1 MKSALRFST
10 VAVRLWRFGALC
22 WLGFLLHKT
31 APQGGS
37 GWNVEGAFLLED
49 ARAFFVGADVL
60 DPQKDGT
67 CLVLSN
73 QGGQREVLG
82 SLARTSPQGE
92 RVIGYSGPSDL
103 MVALDPKGKVCG
115 VRMIRSG
122 DTKAHVEALREKA
135 GFWNQLRGWRPA
147 SEAPP
152 VIEAVGGST
161 LTSLAVVEAIHAR
174 FSGERLSLRFPEP
187 LTVSEVGV
195 LFPEASTLLP
205 KKGKSG
211 WWEARD
217 PQGTLR
223 GYVLRTSPESDAVS
237 GYAGPTESLIG
248 LAPDGKTITG
258 VTLRKS
264 YDTEEYVDRV
274 RGDPGYLRLLTRW
287 KIDEWPDV
295 NFAKEGVEG
304 VSGATLT
311 SYAVAEGIKRR
322 LREEKETRTKD
333 DGGAVL
339 GWFKKWGVGIREWAL
354 WGILCGAAIMSFS
367 RFRGDRWVRKG
378 WQFIL
383 IAGLGLW
390 LGHFV
395 SIGLLCGW
403 ARAGVN
409 GPKSVGILSL
419 VAFAILVPWAT
430 RRQVYCH
437 QLCPHGALQ
446 GWLGRFER
454 LHFRISKPWQRL
466 LEVIPALT
474 LAAGILCFLLFPH
487 LDLAQLEPFDAW
499 VLGGGAAVAAVIAV
513 LGLLGSLFVPNAY
526 CHYGCPTGALL
537 RFVRSSSTSETF
549 GSKDRWAGV
558 ILILATLV
566 TYVPTGFRVWMPPE
580 SKSEG
585 RSLSQGGALEFRGSS
600 FGTSWCIKVRGT
612 IEDEAGFRKEV
623 DTELERI
630 ESTLS
635 PWRGDSVTSLF
646 NDSETTFALEIPEEL
661 GRIVSFAQ
669 GLSELSGG
677 AYDITVAP
685 FVSAWGFGPEGTRD
699 RDPEAAELEVLKDSV
714 GWQKL
719 HVAPDYR
726 SVRKTHPKLR
736 IILSLLQGYAV
747 DRVSEVLERRGCREF
762 LVELGGEM
770 RASGSWEVGIEDP
783 RNPHQL
789 IRTLILT
796 DASLATSGLYRT
808 RRTQRG
814 REVSHIVSPR
824 TGYPLVTEV
833 DLCSVVAATCLEA
846 KGHVSALICQEFS
859 EARSLAERENWR
871 VLWITRSGEI
881 SHLGEWDFS
890 RRVGK

>member
-10 VAVRLWRFGALC
+10 VAVRLWRLGALC

-31 APQGGS
+31 DPEV
-37 GWNVEGAFLLED
+37 GWVGKVEGSFLLED
-49 ARAFFVGADVL
+49 ARAFFLGADGL
-60 DPQKDGT
+60 DPQRDGT
-67 CLVLSN
+67 CLVFRN
-73 QGGQREVLG
+73 QGGKREILG
-82 SLARTSPQGE
+82 SLARTSPQGD

-122 DTKAHVEALREKA
+122 DTKAHVEALGGKA
-135 GFWNQLRGWRPA
+135 GFWNQLLGWRPA

-152 VIEAVGGST
+152 TIEAVGGST

-174 FSGERLSLRFPEP
+174 FSGERLSLRFPES

-205 KKGKSG
+205 KKGRSG
-211 WWEARD
+211 WWEVRD
-217 PQGTLR
+217 SEGALK
-223 GYVLRTSPESDAVS
+223 GYVLRTSPDSDAVS

-248 LAPDGKTITG
+248 LGPDEKTVTG
-258 VTLRKS
+258 VALRKS

-274 RGDPGYLRLLTRW
+274 RGDLGYLRLLTRW
-287 KIDEWPDV
+287 KIDEWPEV
-295 NFAKEGVEG
+295 NFTKEGVEG

-322 LREEKETRTKD
+322 LQEEQRMRAKD
-333 DGGAVL
+333 AAEAARGR
-339 GWFKKWGVGIREWAL
+339 FEKWGVGIREWAL
-354 WGILCGAAIMSFS
+354 WGILCGAAAMSFS
-367 RFRGDRWVRKG
+367 RFRGARWVRRV
-378 WQFIL
+378 WQAIL

-395 SIGLLCGW
+395 SLGLLCGW

-409 GPKSVGILSL
+409 GSQSVGILSL

-446 GWLGRFER
+446 EWLGGFER
-454 LHFRISKPWQRL
+454 LHLRISKPWQRL
-466 LEVIPALT
+466 LEMVPALT
-474 LAAGILCFLLFPH
+474 LAAGVLCLLRFPH

-499 VLGGGAAVAAVIAV
+499 VLGGGAVVAAVIAV

-537 RFVRSSSTSETF
+537 RFVRSSSSSETF
-549 GSKDRWAGV
+549 GLKDRWAGV
-558 ILILATLV
+558 ILILATML
-566 TYVPTGFRVWMPPE
+566 TYVPMGFIDSVSAE
-580 SKSEG
+580 SKSERG
-585 RSLSQGGALEFRGSS
+585 SFSQGATLEFRGSS
-600 FGTSWCIKVRGT
+600 FGTSWCVKVRGM
-612 IEDEAGFRKEV
+612 IGDEAGVRREV
-623 DTELERI
+623 ETELERI
-630 ESTLS
+630 EATLS
-635 PWRGDSVTSLF
+635 PWRGDSVTSQF
-646 NDSETTFALEIPEEL
+646 NDSETTFAMEIPEEL
-661 GRIVSFAQ
+661 GRIVSFAKR
-669 GLSELSGG
+669 LSELSSG

-685 FVSAWGFGPEGTRD
+685 FVSAWGFGPEGPQD
-699 RDPEAAELEVLKDSV
+699 REPSASELEALKDSV

-719 HVAPDYR
+719 QVAPDYR
-726 SVRKTHPKLR
+726 SLRKTHPKLR

-747 DRVSEVLERRGCREF
+747 DRVSELLEQRGCGEF

-770 RASGSWEVGIEDP
+770 RAKGSWEVGIEDP
-783 RNPHQL
+783 RNPRQL
-789 IRTLILT
+789 IRTLVLK
-796 DASLATSGLYRT
+796 DASLASSGLYRM
-808 RRTQRG
+808 RRIHEG

-859 EARSLAERENWR
+859 EARSLADREKWR

-881 SHLGEWDFS
+881 SHLGEWNFS
-890 RRVGK
+890 RTMGK